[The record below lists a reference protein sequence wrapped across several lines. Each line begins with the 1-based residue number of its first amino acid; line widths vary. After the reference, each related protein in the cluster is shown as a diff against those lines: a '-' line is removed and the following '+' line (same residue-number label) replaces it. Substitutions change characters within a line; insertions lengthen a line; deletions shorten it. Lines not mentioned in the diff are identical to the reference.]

1 MVRKAMEAFEEM
13 QESIVNEIGYA
24 INELICGR
32 TEEAYNILVN
42 LKDELVADLIY
53 VDESEKK
60 FDELIKEAGKLYIEN
75 EYKKEL
81 ENDGK
86 SIN

>member
-1 MVRKAMEAFEEM
+1 MVRKAMKAFEEM

-42 LKDELVADLIY
+42 LRDEITVDLINSKDGEEK
-53 VDESEKK
+53 VDR
-60 FDELIKEAGKLYIEN
+60 LIKAAGEKYIEN
-75 EYKKEL
+75 EYKKIEL
-81 ENDGK
+81 ENDA
-86 SIN
+86 NQ

>member
-1 MVRKAMEAFEEM
+1 MVKKAMKAFEEM
-13 QESIVNEIGYA
+13 QESIINEIGYA

-42 LKDELVADLIY
+42 LRDELVTDLN
-53 VDESEKK
+53 VS
-60 FDELIKEAGKLYIEN
+60 N
-75 EYKKEL
+75 KKEL
-81 ENDGK
+81 ANDGQ

>member
-1 MVRKAMEAFEEM
+1 MVRKAMKAFEEM

-42 LKDELVADLIY
+42 LKDEITMDIIISKEEKI
-53 VDESEKK
+53 DEV
-60 FDELIKEAGKLYIEN
+60 IKEAGKLYIEN

-81 ENDGK
+81 SISDQTENR
-86 SIN
+86 

>member
-1 MVRKAMEAFEEM
+1 MVKKAMKVFEEM
-13 QESIVNEIGYA
+13 QESIVNEVGYA

-42 LKDELVADLIY
+42 LRDELVADLNN
-53 VDESEKK
+53 SK
-60 FDELIKEAGKLYIEN
+60 FDEAIKEAGKLYIEN

-81 ENDGK
+81 SISDQTENR
-86 SIN
+86 

>member
-1 MVRKAMEAFEEM
+1 MDDKAFEM
-13 QESIVNEIGYA
+13 AQESIINEIGYA
-24 INELICGR
+24 LNELICGR

-42 LKDELVADLIY
+42 LRDELVTDLIY

-81 ENDGK
+81 ANDSE
-86 SIN
+86 SID

>member
-1 MVRKAMEAFEEM
+1 MDEKRFERA

-42 LKDELVADLIY
+42 LKDELVADLNN
-53 VDESEKK
+53 SK
-60 FDELIKEAGKLYIEN
+60 FDELIKEAGKEYI
-75 EYKKEL
+75 KKEL
-81 ENDGK
+81 NIAGND
-86 SIN
+86 NV

>member
-1 MVRKAMEAFEEM
+1 MVKKVMQAFEEM
-13 QESIVNEIGYA
+13 QESVVCELGNA

-42 LKDELVADLIY
+42 LRDELVTDLN
-53 VDESEKK
+53 VS
-60 FDELIKEAGKLYIEN
+60 N
-75 EYKKEL
+75 KKEL
-81 ENDGK
+81 EMDSE

>member
-1 MVRKAMEAFEEM
+1 MVRKAMKAFEEM

-42 LKDELVADLIY
+42 LRDELVADLIY

-60 FDELIKEAGKLYIEN
+60 FDELIKEAGKLFIEN
-75 EYKKEL
+75 EYKKIEL
-81 ENDGK
+81 ENDA
-86 SIN
+86 NQ

>member
-1 MVRKAMEAFEEM
+1 MLRKVEKAFEEA

-24 INELICGR
+24 LNELICGR

-42 LKDELVADLIY
+42 LRDELVADLNN
-53 VDESEKK
+53 SK
-60 FDELIKEAGKLYIEN
+60 FDEAIKEAGKLYIEN

-81 ENDGK
+81 SISDQTENR
-86 SIN
+86 

>member
-1 MVRKAMEAFEEM
+1 MVRKVMKAFEEM
-13 QESIVNEIGYA
+13 QESVVNEIGYA

-42 LKDELVADLIY
+42 LKDEITVDLINSKE
-53 VDESEKK
+53 DK
-60 FDELIKEAGKLYIEN
+60 FDEVIKEAGKLYIEN

-81 ENDGK
+81 SNSDQTENR
-86 SIN
+86 

>member
-1 MVRKAMEAFEEM
+1 MEEKRFNEI
-13 QESIVNEIGYA
+13 QESVINEIGYA
-24 INELICGR
+24 LNELICGR
-32 TEEAYNILVN
+32 TEGAYNILVN
-42 LKDELVADLIY
+42 LRDELVTDLIY

-81 ENDGK
+81 ANDGE

>member
-1 MVRKAMEAFEEM
+1 MVKKAMKAFEEM
-13 QESIVNEIGYA
+13 QESIVNEVGYA

-42 LKDELVADLIY
+42 LRDELVADLNN
-53 VDESEKK
+53 SK
-60 FDELIKEAGKLYIEN
+60 FDEAIKEAGKLYIKN

-81 ENDGK
+81 SISDQTENR
-86 SIN
+86 

>member
-1 MVRKAMEAFEEM
+1 MDDKAFEM
-13 QESIVNEIGYA
+13 AQESIINEIGYA
-24 INELICGR
+24 LNELICGR

-42 LKDELVADLIY
+42 LRDELVADLTN
-53 VDESEKK
+53 SK
-60 FDELIKEAGKLYIEN
+60 FDEVIKEAGKLYIEN